1 MKFPNLSDLCKKT
14 LKSAEK
20 HSPEILI
27 GVGIAGFVTS
37 TILAVTATPK
47 AIRLI
52 EARKEELEVEELTA
66 LETVKT
72 AGKCYIPAAISTVA
86 SAACIIGAKKID
98 MKRNAALATA
108 YSITQESLKTYQRKV
123 IETIGEN
130 KEQKIRD
137 EIAKDKLNENPPEA
151 NQVVVTGTGQTLCYL
166 KPMDKYFECDIEK
179 IRKAE
184 AKLNSIL
191 YSEMFVSVND
201 FYEQIGLRCFSELGD
216 ELGWNVD
223 DGPIEFQY
231 SSQLTENDKPVF
243 VIDFRIEPRF
253 DYRTLH

>member
-52 EARKEELEVEELTA
+52 EARKEELEVEKLTA

-137 EIAKDKLNENPPEA
+137 EIAKDKVRENPPETCP
-151 NQVVVTGTGQTLCYL
+151 VVVTGTGKTLCYM
-166 KPMDKYFECDIEK
+166 KPTELYFECEIPK
-179 IRKAE
+179 ILKAE
-184 AKLNSIL
+184 AQLNNRL

-201 FYEQIGLRCFSELGD
+201 LYELLGLRCTELGD
-216 ELGWNVD
+216 ELGWNID
-223 DGPIEFQY
+223 DGPIELER
-231 SSQLTENDKPVF
+231 SCMLTENDQPVY
-243 VIDFRIEPRF
+243 VVDFHIGPRF